1 MSSQFQLLNLT
12 QEELNNLSKEFE
24 EKFQSAKND
33 HELDILN
40 SEIDKILKSGSE
52 EITKYINT
60 NSKQFQQDISN
71 LEVGRAKLTEAINL
85 NDDLIKLF
93 GNSND
98 LGNLLTIELK
108 SLDKEI
114 SRLNEAK
121 TFISNTKLLKN
132 NINQC
137 VYALEHGNWELAA
150 KCIKTIRS
158 EIPQDLIT
166 SDYATLVIP
175 STDIPEYPEVV
186 LNKSIDQLTGIFE
199 TKFNESAEAKNIQDL
214 TKFFQLFPLIGKEE
228 IGLNCYSKF
237 ISQIIT
243 DTSRNLIK
251 SISSNEMSKK
261 PGIYSQISMQLFEN
275 ISMMLSQHAPLIK
288 KYYGSS
294 YPDAINYVI
303 TKIQHQI
310 DSQISLI
317 TDSFYDNH
325 RIDKV
330 LQDISIYKF
339 PILEKRLQE
348 QAEGLRSPR
357 QSFEDDEVVTI
368 VETGD
373 YFNELAGIFNY
384 WSLYCKFIA
393 IRYFHKVPE
402 PSNTSNGVVE
412 NGNGYKLEIPQ
423 IILESNFNKKIEN
436 KYLPAFESIFKFYF
450 KRSLEKAIIIEEL
463 PGIDPLLLSTNN
475 SIPEQPPCSSVVE
488 DLSLV
493 LNTCLRGIIDSGQ
506 MSSLKTF
513 VVEGFKVI
521 QSDFLN
527 GYVIKEL
534 NENSPRYNSALTLT
548 NPKTLASVLNNTLSP
563 KNSRGSTPQ
572 PETSSMGFLKGATS
586 AFGNV
591 VGSTTNTIANTNTN
605 NSRLINFVIYLNT
618 IAISQDY
625 FGRIVN
631 NFTKDNCRYIK
642 NSFPFNEDYGIIKNI
657 LNDELLNPFISIT
670 NRIIQEALI
679 NFYNQSIKNK
689 LLSIIS
695 EFLSDTDESNYLI
708 HSPSLINDTT
718 LIFGFINN
726 WRNLIRP
733 YKQVFHHELIYNK
746 LLKLI
751 ILNLANIVEK
761 RLIAILK
768 KFKINGLGFL
778 KLEKDTSSFIA
789 EVCDDHYE
797 LREKFVRVPQIILL
811 VGMDDDEYEESLQE
825 IDGEFSMN
833 WVLTQ
838 QERKEFRKFRV

>member
-1 MSSQFQLLNLT
+1 MSSQFQLLSLT
-12 QEELNNLSKEFE
+12 QEELDNLSKEFE
-24 EKFQSAKND
+24 EKFQSAKTD

-40 SEIDKILKSGSE
+40 SEIDKLLKSGSE

-60 NSKQFQQDISN
+60 NSKQFQQDITN
-71 LEVGRAKLTEAINL
+71 VEVGRARLTEAINV

-137 VYALEHGNWELAA
+137 VYALEHSNWELAA

-186 LNKSIDQLTGIFE
+186 LKNSIDRLTGIFE
-199 TKFNESAEAKNIQDL
+199 AKFNESAEAKNIPDL

-288 KYYGSS
+288 KYYGST
-294 YPDAINYVI
+294 YPEAINYVI

-330 LQDISIYKF
+330 LQDIRIYKF

-373 YFNELAGIFNY
+373 YFNEFAGIFNY

-402 PSNTSNGVVE
+402 PSKPSNGTVE
-412 NGNGYKLEIPQ
+412 NGNHKLEVPQ
-423 IILESNFNKKIEN
+423 IITDSNFTKKIES
-436 KYLPAFESIFKFYF
+436 KYLPAFETIFNFYF

-463 PGIDPLLLSTNN
+463 PTIDSFLLTTNTN
-475 SIPEQPPCSSVVE
+475 LPEQPPCSSVVE
-488 DLSLV
+488 DFSLV

-506 MSSLKTF
+506 ISSLKTF

-534 NENSPRYNSALTLT
+534 NENLPRYNSALNLI
-548 NPKTLASVLNNTLSP
+548 NPKTLASVLNTLSP
-563 KNSRGSTPQ
+563 KSLRGSTPQ
-572 PETSSMGFLKGATS
+572 PETTSMGFLKGATS

-591 VGSTTNTIANTNTN
+591 VGTTTSTITNTNTN
-605 NSRLINFVIYLNT
+605 NSRLINFVLYLNT

-625 FGRIVN
+625 FNRIVK

-642 NSFPFNEDYGIIKNI
+642 NSFPFNEDYDIIRNI
-657 LNDELLNPFISIT
+657 LTDELLNPFISIT

-695 EFLSDTDESNYLI
+695 EFLNDTDESNYLI

-718 LIFGFINN
+718 LIYGFINN
-726 WRNLIRP
+726 WRNLMRP
-733 YKQVFHHELIYNK
+733 YKLVFHNELIYNK